1 MKSLRNNLNRR
12 VLRQISHLSG
22 MAFTMSKSGLI
33 ASGIVILKDL
43 SPGRI
48 RQVTV
53 LLVHSLKFTYVKLEG
68 PNKQILT

>member
-1 MKSLRNNLNRR
+1 MNQEPYSGRKCIRQLN
-12 VLRQISHLSG
+12 VCVIPLYIYFYQV
-22 MAFTMSKSGLI
+22 TI

-53 LLVHSLKFTYVKLEG
+53 LLVHSLKFTYVKLKG

>member
-1 MKSLRNNLNRR
+1 MNQEPYSGRKCI
-12 VLRQISHLSG
+12 RQLTVCVIPLYIY
-22 MAFTMSKSGLI
+22 FYQLII

-53 LLVHSLKFTYVKLEG
+53 LLVHSLKITYVKLKG
-68 PNKQILT
+68 PNKHH